1 MNYDS
6 EYYKDKYSY
15 FLKYFC
21 YMCDNEICNKL
32 SLTKNGLCN
41 FKKSDL
47 EECESCKK
55 IITNNDDIN
64 LVEKFFTKKE
74 NIVIKI
80 KELLNKCSDTFGK
93 KNKAIIVLDIY
104 EIIYYNSYF
113 MIIHPNFLIVYIKK
127 LIEIL
132 QEYNTFMEIINE
144 NVYYNNIIK
153 YIVYIKDYIE
163 NNNINLDDIAN
174 TQNSYDLFLLNFV
187 NHLEKFYN
195 DEINNKK
202 SSNEMNNKIDNK
214 IDNIIVDIDNI
225 NIVSLIL
232 DI

>member
-1 MNYDS
+1 
-6 EYYKDKYSY
+6 
-15 FLKYFC
+15 
-21 YMCDNEICNKL
+21 
-32 SLTKNGLCN
+32 
-41 FKKSDL
+41 
-47 EECESCKK
+47 
-55 IITNNDDIN
+55 
-64 LVEKFFTKKE
+64 
-74 NIVIKI
+74 
-80 KELLNKCSDTFGK
+80 
-93 KNKAIIVLDIY
+93 
-104 EIIYYNSYF
+104 
-113 MIIHPNFLIVYIKK
+113 
-127 LIEIL
+127 
-132 QEYNTFMEIINE
+132 MEIINE

-202 SSNEMNNKIDNK
+202 SPSEIDNK
-214 IDNIIVDIDNI
+214 KDNIIVDIDNI

>member
-21 YMCDNEICNKL
+21 YMCDNEFCNKL
-32 SLTKNGLCN
+32 SLTKNGLCD

-55 IITNNDDIN
+55 IITNSDDIN
-64 LVEKFFTKKE
+64 LVEKFLQKKE

-80 KELLNKCSDTFGK
+80 KELLNKCSDTSGK

-104 EIIYYNSYF
+104 TILYYNSYF
-113 MIIHPNFLIVYIKK
+113 MIIHPNFLIAYIKK

-132 QEYNTFMEIINE
+132 QEYDTFMEIINE
-144 NVYYNNIIK
+144 NVGYNNNIIK
-153 YIVYIKDYIE
+153 YMVYIKDYIE
-163 NNNINLDDIAN
+163 NNNINLDDIVN
-174 TQNSYDLFLLNFV
+174 TQDSYDLFLLNFV
-187 NHLEKFYN
+187 NHLEKFYT

-202 SSNEMNNKIDNK
+202 SPSK